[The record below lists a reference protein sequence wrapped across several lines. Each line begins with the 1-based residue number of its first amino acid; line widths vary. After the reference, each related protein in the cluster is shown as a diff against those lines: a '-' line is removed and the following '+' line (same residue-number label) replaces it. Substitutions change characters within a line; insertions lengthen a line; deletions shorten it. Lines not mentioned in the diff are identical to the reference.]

1 VEGVWGRPVPCAAL
15 KHPFTLAFTAAEK
28 QAAVE
33 VKAHE
38 AERRHSRVQ
47 LRVKTG
53 RQVQLDGEVSDVSV
67 AHRAVERHAKRY
79 GVMGRAWF
87 GRCSMRAIEADG
99 CSL

>member
-1 VEGVWGRPVPCAAL
+1 MEDVWRRPVPRAAL

-53 RQVQLDGEVSDVSV
+53 RQVQLGGEVSYVSV

-87 GRCSMRAIEADG
+87 DQRSMRVIEADR

>member
-1 VEGVWGRPVPCAAL
+1 MEGVWDRPVPRAAL
-15 KHPFTLAFTAAEK
+15 KHPFTVAFTAAEK

-38 AERRHSRVQ
+38 AERCHSRAQ
-47 LRVKTG
+47 LRVETG
-53 RQVQLDGEVSDVSV
+53 RQVQLAGEVSYVSV

-87 GRCSMRAIEADG
+87 GRCSMRAIEAG
-99 CSL
+99 WCSL